1 MKLTLTENEID
12 EALTQ
17 YVFNTISLR
26 EGTEINIS
34 YTAGRGERGLTAEI
48 DINYLNVDSIN
59 LKPSENR
66 TQAVEEDVVPEEAP
80 SVAEEIPV
88 RKADS
93 IFADD

>member
-66 TQAVEEDVVPEEAP
+66 TQAVEEDVVPEAP
-80 SVAEEIPV
+80 SVTEETPV

>member
-26 EGTEINIS
+26 EGTEISIS

-48 DINYLNVDSIN
+48 DINYLNVEGIN
-59 LKPSENR
+59 LKPSEDYSQ
-66 TQAVEEDVVPEEAP
+66 TEKVDDAPEP
-80 SVAEEIPV
+80 SSIAEETPA

>member
-34 YTAGRGERGLTAEI
+34 YTASRGERGLTAEI

-66 TQAVEEDVVPEEAP
+66 TQAVEEDVVPEAP
-80 SVAEEIPV
+80 SVTEETPV

>member
-48 DINYLNVDSIN
+48 DINYLNVEGIN
-59 LKPSENR
+59 LKSSEER
-66 TQAVEEDVVPEEAP
+66 EQTVETDVATEAP
-80 SVAEEIPV
+80 SVAEETPA

>member
-48 DINYLNVDSIN
+48 DINYLSVEGIN

-66 TQAVEEDVVPEEAP
+66 VQTVDDDVAAK
-80 SVAEEIPV
+80 SSSAAEETPA